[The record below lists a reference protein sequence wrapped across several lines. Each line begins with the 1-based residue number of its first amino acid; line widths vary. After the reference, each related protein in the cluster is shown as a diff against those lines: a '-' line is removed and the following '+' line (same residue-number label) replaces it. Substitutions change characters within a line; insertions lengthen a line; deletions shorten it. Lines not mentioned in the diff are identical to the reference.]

1 MPSITSHSPSSCA
14 DLRIDPCSDRSLA
27 VLQLRARL
35 PRPLVFTHG
44 VFDLLHAG
52 HVHLLEQAR
61 ACGASLVV
69 GVRGDRSSRHL
80 RKGPG
85 RPFNAAQDRARI
97 VAALAGV
104 SAAVL
109 FDEDKPLALICGLR
123 PDVVVRCDDPLRAE
137 AADCALLA
145 EWGGRTIVV
154 PRLHGATTRALLDR
168 LRPAAMATMPARAG
182 QRDDG
187 ARTVAR
193 SAATPFVQAAP
204 A

>member
-1 MPSITSHSPSSCA
+1 MPSTTTAQDQSACSDQDLA
-14 DLRIDPCSDRSLA
+14 DACSDRSRA
-27 VLQLRARL
+27 VRALRERL

-61 ACGASLVV
+61 SFGASLVV
-69 GVRGDRSSRHL
+69 GVRGDVSSRHL

-85 RPFNAAQDRARI
+85 RPFNSAPDRARI

-123 PDVVVRCDDPLRAE
+123 PDIVVKCSDPASVDG
-137 AADCALLA
+137 ADCALLA
-145 EWGGRTIVV
+145 EWGGCTVVV
-154 PRLHGATTRALLDR
+154 PRLRGATTRALLDR
-168 LRPAAMATMPARAG
+168 LRPTAPRAPPVPAVASIVVQQARA
-182 QRDDG
+182 
-187 ARTVAR
+187 
-193 SAATPFVQAAP
+193 
-204 A
+204 